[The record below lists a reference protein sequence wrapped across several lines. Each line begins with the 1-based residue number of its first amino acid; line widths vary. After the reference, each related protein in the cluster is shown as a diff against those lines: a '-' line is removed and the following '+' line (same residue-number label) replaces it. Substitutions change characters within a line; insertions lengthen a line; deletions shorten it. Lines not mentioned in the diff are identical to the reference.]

1 MSAYNPDTAR
11 TASAQS
17 PALDTQTLIGLLD
30 GLMPLLLQLQSQYP
44 GQGPGQFAGQF
55 PGQHPG
61 QTYFGQQ
68 GPVPS
73 DTGFG
78 FGNLAPPNPLLDHQ
92 AASEMVEDINA
103 SALRTLSTYLENY
116 ASQHPGLANAIPLV
130 TQAARC
136 FAMRDQA
143 QAFALIWQ
151 AYRAIAIAR
160 AMDSQLPPPRVTVSG
175 PTAQQA
181 SVLH

>member
-17 PALDTQTLIGLLD
+17 PAPDTQTIIGLLD
-30 GLMPLLLQLQSQYP
+30 GLMPLLLQLQSQ
-44 GQGPGQFAGQF
+44 F
-55 PGQHPG
+55 PGHGHFSQP
-61 QTYFGQQ
+61 

-73 DTGFG
+73 DFGIG
-78 FGNLAPPNPLLDHQ
+78 FGNLAAPNPMLDHQ
-92 AASEMVEDINA
+92 AAREMVEDINA
-103 SALRTLSTYLENY
+103 GALRALSTYLENY
-116 ASQHPGLANAIPLV
+116 ANQHAALANCIPLV

-136 FAMRDQA
+136 FAARDQA

-151 AYRAIAIAR
+151 AYRAITDAR
-160 AMDSQLPPPRVTVSG
+160 AIDPQLPPPRVAGSG
-175 PTAQQA
+175 PTSQSA

>member
-1 MSAYNPDTAR
+1 MSAFNPDTAR
-11 TASAQS
+11 TASAHA
-17 PALDTQTLIGLLD
+17 PAPDTQTIIGLLD

-44 GQGPGQFAGQF
+44 QYAGQGHFG
-55 PGQHPG
+55 HPG
-61 QTYFGQQ
+61 PIPPDFGI
-68 GPVPS
+68 GAN
-73 DTGFG
+73 
-78 FGNLAPPNPLLDHQ
+78 NLASPNPMLDHQ
-92 AASEMVEDINA
+92 AASEMMEDINA

-116 ASQHPGLANAIPLV
+116 ANQRAGLANAVPLV

-151 AYRAIAIAR
+151 AYRAVAIAR
-160 AMDSQLPPPRVTVSG
+160 AMDPQLPPPRIAASG
-175 PTAQQA
+175 PASSA

>member
-1 MSAYNPDTAR
+1 MSAFNPETAR

-17 PALDTQTLIGLLD
+17 PAPDTQTIIGLLG

-44 GQGPGQFAGQF
+44 GQG
-55 PGQHPG
+55 
-61 QTYFGQQ
+61 YFGQP

-73 DTGFG
+73 DFG
-78 FGNLAPPNPLLDHQ
+78 IGLGNLPLPNPMLDHQ
-92 AASEMVEDINA
+92 AASEMIEDINA

-116 ASQHPGLANAIPLV
+116 ANQRAALANAVPLV

-151 AYRAIAIAR
+151 AYRAIANAR
-160 AMDSQLPPPRVTVSG
+160 AMDPQLPPLRVAVSG
-175 PTAQQA
+175 PTPSA

>member
-1 MSAYNPDTAR
+1 MSAYNPETPR

-17 PALDTQTLIGLLD
+17 SAPDTQTIIGLLD

-44 GQGPGQFAGQF
+44 GQG
-55 PGQHPG
+55 
-61 QTYFGQQ
+61 YFGQV
-68 GPVPS
+68 GPAPS
-73 DTGFG
+73 DFG
-78 FGNLAPPNPLLDHQ
+78 IGPGNLAPPNPMLDHQ
-92 AASEMVEDINA
+92 AASEMIEDINA

-116 ASQHPGLANAIPLV
+116 AGQRAGLANAVPLV

-151 AYRAIAIAR
+151 AYRAISIAR
-160 AMDSQLPPPRVTVSG
+160 AIDPQLPPPRVAASG
-175 PTAQQA
+175 PTSSA